1 MMVDAAAVAVPSDAP
16 FARFPENLSGSM
28 SNVLQAA
35 PVAAGFHKHG
45 TGAVVNICVNNV
57 GKPGACWPCEADVN
71 LIRRKAGAG
80 GRYAS
85 RFSRDAAF
93 QQREDARRR
102 LAAP

>member
-1 MMVDAAAVAVPSDAP
+1 MMVVAAAVAVPSDAP

-57 GKPGACWPCEADVN
+57 GKPEGGWPCEADVN
-71 LIRRKAGAG
+71 LIGRKAGAG
-80 GRYAS
+80 GRCAS
-85 RFSRDAAF
+85 HFSRDATF

-102 LAAP
+102 LTAP